1 MENREVELIL
11 SHFVYLADYLPEFF
25 HEDIIIGVTNTEK
38 FIFQSINENIPV
50 TVRAG
55 DPVTEGDG
63 MYEAMRYGRTY
74 SVIIPKEKFG
84 VTYRSTTVPIR
95 DKNGTIIGAFGIG
108 KSLEKEVKINSLA
121 HDLSNSLQE
130 ISKVVNQIS
139 NDIQELVNSN
149 TKILQ
154 AAQTTKEETE
164 KTDEILNFV
173 NNIAKK
179 TNLLGLNASIEAARI
194 GKQAGGFDVIAN
206 EIRQLSMTSNDSMKE
221 IEVILKQVKELVNN
235 LVENVSHTGIIFQNQ
250 AAAIEEITAN
260 IQELASLSVVL
271 EEMSGKF

>member
-179 TNLLGLNASIEAARI
+179 TNLLALNASIEAARI

>member
-1 MENREVELIL
+1 M
-11 SHFVYLADYLPEFF
+11 
-25 HEDIIIGVTNTEK
+25 K
-38 FIFQSINENIPV
+38 
-50 TVRAG
+50 AG
-55 DPVTEGDG
+55 DPVTKGDG
-63 MYEAMRYGRTY
+63 MYEAMHYGRTY

-235 LVENVSHTGIIFQNQ
+235 LVENVSHIGIIFQNQ